1 MKVFPPNPGM
11 QMRPGHKT
19 EVRRFVTPSAVH
31 PMLFRNKCSNSS
43 DAIRRHY
50 ASDDMPPAVVY
61 APHFDA
67 QGEPLSQRQIERHT
81 RYMSERIQ
89 TPQGSIV
96 FQTSDHRPHAS
107 KFEPGTAHINSV
119 MQMFYNIPS
128 SKYRLHPR
136 KNYH

>member
-1 MKVFPPNPGM
+1 MKVCPPNPGM

-96 FQTSDHRPHAS
+96 FQTSDHRPMLPTLNKLADALTQS
-107 KFEPGTAHINSV
+107 SQT
-119 MQMFYNIPS
+119 FYLLVTLCWS
-128 SKYRLHPR
+128 LSL
-136 KNYH
+136 